1 MVCVE
6 IMSVAFPQR
15 RTLLVLGRI
24 SNLPTVW
31 SNCLAAWLLNGGQA
45 WNNFYVLSVGATLL
59 YIGGMFLNDAFDAEF
74 DRKFRKE
81 RPIPSGQ
88 ITLCAVWW
96 IGSTLLLVGWLLLS
110 LTGKSAAIITPL
122 LVGAIILYDAVH
134 KRTIFAPLLMA
145 ACRFLLYL
153 VAASA
158 TMRAVND
165 VVIWHALALAAYIT
179 GLSYLARGES
189 GQGITRRW
197 PLLLL
202 LAPLAASVMINSNR
216 DMISW
221 IASAVL
227 LAWMLWCLRGMVSV
241 VWNGRARHSVRAGL
255 GQTEEGAHG
264 VTRPT
269 QHIGKSVAGLLAGI
283 VLVDWAAVPRMADE
297 FNLVFVG
304 LFVLALIFQRKIP
317 AT

>member
-1 MVCVE
+1 MR
-6 IMSVAFPQR
+6 IMSAAFPQL
-15 RTLLVLGRI
+15 RTLLILGRI

-45 WNNFYVLSVGATLL
+45 WNNFYVLCLGATFL

-74 DRKFRKE
+74 DRQFCKE

-88 ITLCAVWW
+88 ISVRAVWW
-96 IGSTLLLVGWLLLS
+96 IGGTLLLLGWLLLS
-110 LTGKSAAIITPL
+110 LTGKSAAIIAPL
-122 LVGAIILYDAVH
+122 LVGAILLYDAVH

-145 ACRFLLYL
+145 ACRFLLYV

-158 TMRAVND
+158 TLRAVSD
-165 VVIWHALALAAYIT
+165 VVVWHGLALGAYIT

-189 GQGITRRW
+189 SPGTTRRW

-202 LAPLAASVMINSNR
+202 LAPLVASVMINSHR
-216 DMISW
+216 DAISW
-221 IASAVL
+221 IASAIL
-227 LAWMLWCLRGMVSV
+227 LAWMLWCLRGMV
-241 VWNGRARHSVRAGL
+241 GRAARSV
-255 GQTEEGAHG
+255 
-264 VTRPT
+264 
-269 QHIGKSVAGLLAGI
+269 GKSVAGLLAGI
-283 VLVDWAAVPRMADE
+283 VLVDWAAVPQMPNE

-304 LFVLALIFQRKIP
+304 LFVLALILQRRIP

>member
-1 MVCVE
+1 M
-6 IMSVAFPQR
+6 R
-15 RTLLVLGRI
+15 RLRTLLVLGRI

-45 WNNFYVLSVGATLL
+45 WNNFYVLSIGATLL

-74 DRKFRKE
+74 DRQFRKE

-88 ITLCAVWW
+88 ITTHTVWW

-110 LTGKSAAIITPL
+110 LTGKSAAIMTPL

-134 KRTIFAPLLMA
+134 KRTTFAPLLMA
-145 ACRFLLYL
+145 ACRFLLYV

-165 VVIWHALALAAYIT
+165 AVIWHGLALAAYIT

-189 GQGITRRW
+189 GQGTTRRW

-202 LAPLAASVMINSNR
+202 LAPLITSVMINSNR

-227 LAWMLWCLRGMVSV
+227 LAWMLWCLRGM
-241 VWNGRARHSVRAGL
+241 
-255 GQTEEGAHG
+255 
-264 VTRPT
+264 TRPT

-283 VLVDWAAVPRMADE
+283 VLVDWAAVPRMTDE
-297 FNLVFVG
+297 FNLVFIA
-304 LFVLALIFQRKIP
+304 LFVLALILQRKIP

>member
-1 MVCVE
+1 MTTTV
-6 IMSVAFPQR
+6 SQL

-45 WNNFYVLSVGATLL
+45 WNNFYVLCAAATLL
-59 YIGGMFLNDAFDAEF
+59 YVGGMFLNDAFDAEF
-74 DRKFRKE
+74 DRQFRKE

-88 ITLCAVWW
+88 ITARAVWV
-96 IGSTLLLVGWLLLS
+96 IGGTLLPLGWVLLLLLGTS
-110 LTGKSAAIITPL
+110 TALLGLI

-134 KRTIFAPLLMA
+134 KRTIYAPLLMA

-153 VAASA
+153 VAAAA

-165 VVIWHALALAAYIT
+165 TVVWHGLALAAYIT

-189 GQGITRRW
+189 GQGMVWRW
-197 PLLLL
+197 PLLFLM
-202 LAPLAASVMINSNR
+202 APLGANVMINSNR
-216 DMISW
+216 NALSW
-221 IASAVL
+221 MASAIL
-227 LAWMLWCLRGMVSV
+227 LAWMLWCLRDVLKCV
-241 VWNGRARHSVRAGL
+241 GRARHSVRAEL
-255 GQTEEGAHG
+255 GQPDDGAHG

-269 QHIGKSVAGLLAGI
+269 QSVGKTVAGLLAGI

-304 LFVLALIFQRKIP
+304 LFILALILQRKIP

>member
-1 MVCVE
+1 MR
-6 IMSVAFPQR
+6 QL

-45 WNNFYVLSVGATLL
+45 WNNFYVLCIGATLL

-74 DRKFRKE
+74 DREFRKE

-88 ITLCAVWW
+88 ITVRAVWW
-96 IGSTLLLVGWLLLS
+96 IGSTLLLLGWLLLS
-110 LTGKSAAIITPL
+110 LTGKSAAIISPL

-134 KRTIFAPLLMA
+134 KRTTLAPLLMA
-145 ACRFLLYL
+145 ACRFLLYI

-158 TMRAVND
+158 TMRAVSD
-165 VVIWHALALAAYIT
+165 AVVWHGLALATYIT
-179 GLSYLARGES
+179 GLSFMARGES
-189 GQGITRRW
+189 SPGITRRW

-202 LAPLAASVMINSNR
+202 LAPLVASVMINSHR
-216 DMISW
+216 DVISW
-221 IASAVL
+221 IASL
-227 LAWMLWCLRGMVSV
+227 LLVAWLIWNLRGVGGASVIASRLVSSL
-241 VWNGRARHSVRAGL
+241 APPE
-255 GQTEEGAHG
+255 QCGAHG

-269 QHIGKSVAGLLAGI
+269 FNVGKCVAGLLAGI
-283 VLVDWAAVPRMADE
+283 ALLDWAAVPRMADG
-297 FNLVFVG
+297 FNLVFIG
-304 LFVLALIFQRKIP
+304 LFVLALVLQRKIP

>member
-1 MVCVE
+1 MLA
-6 IMSVAFPQR
+6 AFPKL

-31 SNCLAAWLLNGGQA
+31 SNCLAAWLLNGGQS
-45 WNNFYVLSVGATLL
+45 WNNFYLLCIGATFL
-59 YIGGMFLNDAFDAEF
+59 YVGGMFLNDAFDAEF
-74 DRKFRKE
+74 DRQFRKE

-88 ITLCAVWW
+88 ITTRSVWL
-96 IGSTLLLVGWLLLS
+96 IGITLLLLGWLLLS
-110 LTGKSAAIITPL
+110 LAGKSAAIISSL

-145 ACRFLLYL
+145 ACRFLLYV

-165 VVIWHALALAAYIT
+165 VVVWHGLALAAYIT

-189 GQGITRRW
+189 WQGIASRW

-202 LAPLAASVMINSNR
+202 LAPLAVTVMIISHR
-216 DMISW
+216 DAISW
-221 IASAVL
+221 IASAIL
-227 LAWMLWCLRGMVSV
+227 LAWMLWYLRGMVDRV
-241 VWNGRARHSVRAGL
+241 V
-255 GQTEEGAHG
+255 Q
-264 VTRPT
+264 P
-269 QHIGKSVAGLLAGI
+269 IGKSVAGLLAGI

-297 FNLVFVG
+297 FNLVFIG
-304 LFVLALIFQRKIP
+304 LFVLALILQRKIP

>member
-1 MVCVE
+1 MT
-6 IMSVAFPQR
+6 QL

-31 SNCLAAWLLNGGQA
+31 SNCLAAWLLNGGQV
-45 WNNFYVLSVGATLL
+45 WNNFYVLCIGATLL

-74 DRKFRKE
+74 DRQFRKE

-88 ITLCAVWW
+88 ISTLAVCW
-96 IGSTLLLVGWLLLS
+96 IGSTLLLLGWSLLS
-110 LTGKSAAIITPL
+110 LTGKSAAIIAPL
-122 LVGAIILYDAVH
+122 LVGAIVLYDAVH
-134 KRTIFAPLLMA
+134 KRTAFAPLLMA
-145 ACRFLLYL
+145 ACRFLLYV

-165 VVIWHALALAAYIT
+165 AVVWHGLALAAYIT

-189 GQGITRRW
+189 SSGTTRRW

-202 LAPLAASVMINSNR
+202 LAPLVTSVMINSHR
-216 DMISW
+216 DVISW
-221 IASAVL
+221 IASAIL
-227 LAWMLWCLRGMVSV
+227 LAWMLWCLHGIGGASVLASRLVSSLAPP
-241 VWNGRARHSVRAGL
+241 RKS
-255 GQTEEGAHG
+255 GAHG
-264 VTRPT
+264 MSRRSQTEAEVTRPT
-269 QHIGKSVAGLLAGI
+269 QHIGKCVSGLLAGI

-297 FNLVFVG
+297 FNLVFIG
-304 LFVLALIFQRKIP
+304 LFLLALILQRKIP